1 MDKERLINFVA
12 TIMEDSGFKVMK
24 NYTVSNHTIDIYGI
38 LETRNGTSSVV
49 VACKNYEEPWKI
61 GIDVLKEME
70 NVAKLVN
77 ASKIM
82 IFTTSSYKHGAAVY
96 AQRRNIKL
104 VDRKGI
110 IRIAKNYANNRTVIA
125 EDTDDYDYD
134 YETEYYEPENSK
146 PASLNP
152 NSTSYNGNSNN
163 NGNTR
168 SIFTGR
174 LGRFGGTT
182 SNNYRNTL
190 SNTSRRS
197 MSTRNNRSGINININ
212 INDII
217 SFFKGHT
224 LVFMILLVVIS
235 ALISYLLSSI
245 TRGPFTGI
253 GKIVASAIVCYGG
266 MLLINREL
274 SDVLAKGSILFFISI
289 IISILSTI

>member
-38 LETRNGTSSVV
+38 LETEHGTSSVV

-77 ASKIM
+77 ASKVM

-110 IRIAKNYANNRTVIA
+110 IRIAKNYANNRTVIT
-125 EDTDDYDYD
+125 EDTDDYEYEYYD
-134 YETEYYEPENSK
+134 EPEYYEPVNSK
-146 PASLNP
+146 PASLTP
-152 NSTSYNGNSNN
+152 HSTTTNRGIGGS
-163 NGNTR
+163 TR
-168 SIFTGR
+168 SIFSGR
-174 LGRFGGTT
+174 LNRQSGTT
-182 SNNYRNTL
+182 SSNYRNNL
-190 SNTSRRS
+190 SNTSRRTI
-197 MSTRNNRSGINININ
+197 STRNISPSININIDGILN
-212 INDII
+212 
-217 SFFKGHT
+217 FFKGHT
-224 LVFMILLVVIS
+224 LVYMILLVVIS

-245 TRGPFTGI
+245 TTGPFTGI

-266 MLLINREL
+266 MLLINRDL
-274 SDVLAKGSILFFISI
+274 SEVVSNGSILFFISI
-289 IISILSTI
+289 IISILSTL

>member
-24 NYTVSNHTIDIYGI
+24 NYTVSNHVIDIYGI

-110 IRIAKNYANNRTVIA
+110 IRIAKNYANNRTVIE
-125 EDTDDYDYD
+125 EDTDDY
-134 YETEYYEPENSK
+134 EYYEPEYYEPINSK

-152 NSTSYNGNSNN
+152 HSTSYNGNSN
-163 NGNTR
+163 GNTR
-168 SIFTGR
+168 SIFAGR
-174 LGRFGGTT
+174 LGRFSGTT
-182 SNNYRNTL
+182 SSNYHNTL

-197 MSTRNNRSGINININ
+197 MSTRNNKPGININ

-266 MLLINREL
+266 MLLINRDL